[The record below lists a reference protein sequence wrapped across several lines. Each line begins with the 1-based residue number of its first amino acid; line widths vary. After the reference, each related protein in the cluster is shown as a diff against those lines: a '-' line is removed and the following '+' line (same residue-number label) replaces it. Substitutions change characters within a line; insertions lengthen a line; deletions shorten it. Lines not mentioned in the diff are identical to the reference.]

1 MVSNYKRKTNR
12 GAWKEENMG
21 RALQAVEEKRMGWL
35 KASRHFQVPQAT
47 LRRRAMNRNKIAVG
61 TRKHLGRYETTLN
74 QELEKALVEHMLALE
89 ARFFGLTTR
98 DVRILAYE
106 LAVTMKLKHQFN
118 NTKKMAGKDWLR
130 SFRLRNPNIS
140 LRQPEATSIARAESF
155 NKPQVK
161 TFFENLRSVI
171 NNEKIDKSMIF
182 NMDESGLT
190 TVQKTSKIFA
200 LKGKKQVG
208 AITSGERGV
217 HSTVVAC
224 MSSGGTY
231 IPPAII
237 FPRKKFNA
245 TLYDGAPVG
254 TLRLYNESG
263 YMTGELFVK
272 WMEHFIKH
280 VRPNPE
286 NKAMLILDGHVSHKN
301 LEALE
306 LAKKNSV
313 VLFCLPSHCTH
324 RLQPLD
330 VCFFGPLSKYYNA
343 AATQWLKENPSRVI
357 TLYQVA
363 ALFSSAYNKTATP
376 AIALSGFK
384 ATGISPFNPD
394 IFPEHMYLPS
404 TVTDVPF
411 EADNTNNES
420 FNLGECSTAAERSN
434 EEEPHS
440 STTIDTKPHEHRESS
455 ADNVKNVLLKISPF
469 PQGNAREFRRRKANS
484 YQNVLTK
491 SPYLQSLR
499 EQENIKKARE
509 VRKNKQ
515 NSVKKNVFDDT
526 LECEYKDGIQKDCQE
541 KRTEKLRKSERSAAV
556 KIYDDESD
564 YEEPFIKDDDEDCAC
579 LYCNELFSRSKSHE
593 GWLRCQKCHMWA
605 HAECAGLSMK
615 AKNFIC
621 ELCSDN

>member
-12 GAWKEENMG
+12 GAWNEKNME
-21 RALQAVEEKRMGWL
+21 RALQAVAEKRMGWL
-35 KASRHFQVPQAT
+35 KASRYYQVPQAT

-61 TRKHLGRYETTLN
+61 TTKHLGRHETTLN
-74 QELEKALVEHMLALE
+74 RELEEALVEHMLALE
-89 ARFFGLTTR
+89 ARFFGSTTV

-106 LAVTMKLKHQFN
+106 FALRMKLKHQFN
-118 NTKKMAGKDWLR
+118 NTKKIAGKGWLR
-130 SFRLRNPNIS
+130 SFRLRHPNIS
-140 LRQPEATSIARAESF
+140 LRQPEATSMARAESF

-161 TFFENLRSVI
+161 TFFKNLRNVI
-171 NNEKIDKSMIF
+171 NNEEIDKSMIF

-190 TVQKTSKIFA
+190 TVQNTSKIFA

-217 HSTVVAC
+217 YSTVVAC

-237 FPRKKFNA
+237 FPRKKFNP
-245 TLYDGAPVG
+245 TLYDGAPLG
-254 TLRLYNESG
+254 TLCLYNESG
-263 YMTGELFVK
+263 YMTGELFLK

-280 VRPNPE
+280 VRPNTK
-286 NKAMLILDGHVSHKN
+286 NKALLILDGHVSHKN

-306 LAKKNSV
+306 LAKNNSV

-330 VCFFGPLSKYYNA
+330 VCFFEPLSNYYDA

-363 ALFSSAYNKTATP
+363 SLFSSAYNKTAIPT
-376 AIALSGFK
+376 IALSGFK
-384 ATGISPFNPD
+384 ATGILPFNPD

-404 TVTDVPF
+404 TVTDVPL
-411 EADNTNNES
+411 EADNANTES
-420 FNLGECSTAAERSN
+420 LNPGACFAAAEHLN
-434 EEEPHS
+434 EEDPQS
-440 STTIDTKPHEHRESS
+440 STTVNTKPHERVESS
-455 ADNVKNVLLKISPF
+455 ANNVTNVLLQISPL
-469 PQGNAREFRRRKANS
+469 PQGNARKSRRRKANS
-484 YQNVLTK
+484 YQDVLTT

-499 EQENIKKARE
+499 EQQNIKKARE
-509 VRKNKQ
+509 VRGNKQ
-515 NSVKKNVFDDT
+515 NSVKKNVFDGT
-526 LECEYKDGIQKDCQE
+526 LECGDKDTQKDCRD
-541 KRTEKLRKSERSAAV
+541 KTTGKLRKSERSAAV
-556 KIYDDESD
+556 KIYENKSD
-564 YEEPFIKDDDEDCAC
+564 YEEPFNDDDDDDCAC
-579 LYCNELFSRSKSHE
+579 LYCNELYSLSKCQE
-593 GWLRCQKCHMWA
+593 GWLRCQMCKMWA

-621 ELCSDN
+621 ELCCDN